1 MDFVALKQRYGII
14 GHSSLLDRAIHIAV
28 QVAATDLSV
37 LVMGESGVGKENFP
51 KIIHDYS
58 ACKHGPYIAVNCGAI
73 PEGTIDS
80 ELFGHE
86 KGSFTGASDARK
98 GYFEVANGGTIFLDE
113 VADLPMATQVRL
125 LRVLETGDFM
135 KVGSSKVQKTKV
147 RIIAATNVNIGE
159 RIAKGKFRED
169 LYYRLN
175 TVPIHVPALRER
187 GDDVGLLFLK
197 FSSDFASKYRF
208 PQLELTDEALK
219 KLKEYHWPGN
229 IRQLKNV
236 TEQMSL
242 IEQCRLIDSETL
254 EKYLVNPIVSCV
266 PVLVKQEAIAQQMP
280 DNFERELIF
289 KFLADMKREVGE
301 LRNMVTKLAKNNDHI
316 EASVQNFD
324 TTASYPTSKTTYPYS
339 QVIEDPLEAS
349 IVEDNYSIIDSER
362 ELIKKALE
370 KHNYNRKKAAEDLGI
385 SERTLYRKIKDY
397 NSPL

>member
-1 MDFVALKQRYGII
+1 MDLVALKQRYGII
-14 GHSSLLDRAIHIAV
+14 GHSPLLDRAIHVAV
-28 QVAATDLSV
+28 QVAVTDLSV

-58 ACKHGPYIAVNCGAI
+58 TCKHGPYIAVNCGAI

-86 KGSFTGASDARK
+86 KGSFTGASDTRK
-98 GYFEVANGGTIFLDE
+98 GYFEVADGGTIFLDE

-125 LRVLETGDFM
+125 LRVLETGDFI

-147 RIIAATNVNIGE
+147 RIVAATNVNIGE

-187 GDDVGLLFLK
+187 GDDVALLFLK
-197 FSSDFASKYRF
+197 FASDFASKYRF
-208 PQLELTDEALK
+208 PQLELTAAATE
-219 KLKEYHWPGN
+219 KLKEYNWPGN

-242 IEQCRLIDSETL
+242 IEQNRLIDDETI
-254 EKYLVNPIVSCV
+254 EKYLVTPIVSAV
-266 PVLVKQEAIAQQMP
+266 PVLIKQETVAQQMS

-301 LRNMVTKLAKNNDHI
+301 LRNMVTKLANHDDCR
-316 EASVQNFD
+316 ETPVQDFAP
-324 TTASYPTSKTTYPYS
+324 ASYPHTEPTYPYP
-339 QVIEDPLEAS
+339 QMIEDPLEAS

-370 KHNYNRKKAAEDLGI
+370 KHNYKRKKAADELGI

-397 NSPL
+397 GL